1 MANYLNN
8 LDEGQKRIAEM
19 IREQAQ
25 AQGVPVNLALSLA
38 FAENGFRQYD
48 QKGKVILSP
57 KGAVGIMQ
65 VMPGTGKEYG
75 FSRQDLTDPEKNI
88 QAGVSVLKD
97 FLGRSG
103 GDAMM
108 AAGMYNAGPNHGFFK
123 TGKGDLP
130 LETQN
135 YIAKINGY
143 GGFGDEE
150 APPKKPNQPVEVEPA
165 PREPTQPTEVEPAPI
180 EPGTTVEVEPA
191 ANEPTPNA
199 TVYAQEAADPAVEA
213 QKNKEMAMATGA
225 LLGAGYGFTESRL
238 NSAETRAMREEM
250 ARERARAQYA
260 QMESQRTSSLERREP
275 QLRLQS
281 GALPEAPAT
290 GGTSGEK
297 WSRNW
302 RGVETP
308 GSRSVPESASMYQ
321 RGKVQGGSKV
331 SQRINKLYPK
341 LSPDDPNA
349 IWERLGKQTD
359 ERAAAARE
367 QAMQQRLVEE
377 RANQQRLIQLEE
389 DTNRAR
395 AARLE
400 AERPINQARVALNE
414 IAQTPIGQVGTR
426 VANVMFKR
434 FPVVGYATAGANIT
448 RNMAEAEEAARKKE
462 HIDAVLKSAAAA
474 ATGLSM
480 FPPFAPFAVPA
491 AGAIEAA
498 NAIRDYYR

>member
-1 MANYLNN
+1 MANYLDN
-8 LDEGQKRIAEM
+8 LDEGQKRIADM

-25 AQGVPVNLALSLA
+25 AQGVPVDLALSMA
-38 FAENGFRQYD
+38 FAENGFRQFD
-48 QKGKVILSP
+48 QKGKVIASP
-57 KGAVGIMQ
+57 AGALGIMQ
-65 VMPGTGKEYG
+65 VMPRTAKEYG
-75 FSRQDLTDPEKNI
+75 FSPKDLADPDKNI

-108 AAGMYNAGPNHGFFK
+108 AAGMYNAGPNHPFFK

-130 LETQN
+130 EETQN

-143 GGFGDEE
+143 GGFGGGE
-150 APPKKPNQPVEVEPA
+150 AEPKQPVEVEPT
-165 PREPTQPTEVEPAPI
+165 P
-180 EPGTTVEVEPA
+180 
-191 ANEPTPNA
+191 NEPTPEA
-199 TVYAQEAADPAVEA
+199 TVHAQEAADPAAEA

-225 LLGAGYGFTESRL
+225 VLGAGYGFAESRL
-238 NSAETRAMREEM
+238 NRAETRAMREEM
-250 ARERARAQYA
+250 ARERVRAQYA
-260 QMESQRTSSLERREP
+260 QSQAQQASESEGLQTRI
-275 QLRLQS
+275 RLQS

-341 LSPDDPNA
+341 LSPNDPNA
-349 IWERLGKQTD
+349 IWERLSQQSD
-359 ERAAAARE
+359 QRAAAAAE

-377 RANQQRLIQLEE
+377 QANQQRLIQIEE

-400 AERPINQARVALNE
+400 AERPINRARSALNSVRETPLGQIGARVAE
-414 IAQTPIGQVGTR
+414 TA
-426 VANVMFKR
+426 FKR
-434 FPVVGYATAGANIT
+434 LPVVGYG
-448 RNMAEAEEAARKKE
+448 
-462 HIDAVLKSAAAA
+462 AAAA
-474 ATGLSM
+474 SMGRNVAEIDEAMQNKEYIDALIAASQLAATGASM
-480 FPPFAPFAVPA
+480 YPPLAPIAVPA
-491 AGAIEAA
+491 AFGLEAVKQA
-498 NAIRDYYR
+498 RDYYR

>member
-1 MANYLNN
+1 MANYLDN
-8 LDEGQKRIAEM
+8 LDEGQRRIADM

-25 AQGVPVNLALSLA
+25 AQGVPVNLALSMA

-48 QKGKVILSP
+48 QNGKVILSP

-65 VMPGTGKEYG
+65 IMPGTGKEYG

-97 FLGRSG
+97 LLGRSG

-108 AAGMYNAGPNHGFFK
+108 AAGMYNAGPNHSFFK

-130 LETQN
+130 EETQN

-143 GGFGDEE
+143 GGFGEE
-150 APPKKPNQPVEVEPA
+150 EPSPNELKQPVEVEP
-165 PREPTQPTEVEPAPI
+165 
-180 EPGTTVEVEPA
+180 
-191 ANEPTPNA
+191 TPNEA
-199 TVYAQEAADPAVEA
+199 TPEATIHQQDAVNPAEDA

-225 LLGAGYGFTESRL
+225 VLGAGYGFAESRL
-238 NSAETRAMREEM
+238 NAAETRAMREEM
-250 ARERARAQYA
+250 ARERIRAQYA
-260 QMESQRTSSLERREP
+260 QSQAQQASESEGLQTRI
-275 QLRLQS
+275 RLQS

-359 ERAAAARE
+359 ERAAAAAE
-367 QAMQQRLVEE
+367 QQMQQRMIEE
-377 RANQQRLIQLEE
+377 RANQQRLIQIEE

-400 AERPINQARVALNE
+400 AERPINRARSALNSVRETPLGQIGARVAE
-414 IAQTPIGQVGTR
+414 TA
-426 VANVMFKR
+426 FKR
-434 FPVVGYATAGANIT
+434 LPVVGYG
-448 RNMAEAEEAARKKE
+448 
-462 HIDAVLKSAAAA
+462 AAAA
-474 ATGLSM
+474 SMGRNVAEIDEALQKQEYIDALIAASQLAATGASM
-480 FPPFAPFAVPA
+480 YPPLAPIAVPA
-491 AGAIEAA
+491 AFGLEAVKQV
-498 NAIRDYYR
+498 RDYYR

>member
-1 MANYLNN
+1 MANYLDN
-8 LDEGQKRIAEM
+8 LDEGQKRVADM

-97 FLGRSG
+97 FLSRSD
-103 GDAMM
+103 GDSMM
-108 AAGMYNAGPNHGFFK
+108 AAGMYNAGPNHSFFK

-130 LETQN
+130 EETQN

-143 GGFGDEE
+143 GGFGEGE
-150 APPKKPNQPVEVEPA
+150 PAPNEPKQPVEVEP
-165 PREPTQPTEVEPAPI
+165 EP
-180 EPGTTVEVEPA
+180 
-191 ANEPTPNA
+191 NEPTPEA
-199 TVYAQEAADPAVEA
+199 TIYTQEAADPAVEA
-213 QKNKEMAMATGA
+213 QKNKEMAAATGA
-225 LLGAGYGFTESRL
+225 VLGAGYGFAESRL
-238 NSAETRAMREEM
+238 NRADTRAMREEM

-260 QMESQRTSSLERREP
+260 QMESQRRSTLERREP
-275 QLRLQS
+275 QLRLPS

-349 IWERLGKQTD
+349 IWERLSKQTD

-377 RANQQRLIQLEE
+377 QANQQRLIQIEE

-400 AERPINQARVALNE
+400 AERPINRARAALTSVRETPLGQISSRVAE
-414 IAQTPIGQVGTR
+414 TA
-426 VANVMFKR
+426 FKR
-434 FPVVGYATAGANIT
+434 FPVVGYG
-448 RNMAEAEEAARKKE
+448 
-462 HIDAVLKSAAAA
+462 AAAA
-474 ATGLSM
+474 SMGRNVAEIDEAMQRQEYIDALLAASQLAATGASM
-480 FPPFAPFAVPA
+480 YPPLAPIAIPA
-491 AGAIEAA
+491 AFGLEAVKQA
-498 NAIRDYYR
+498 REYYR

>member
-1 MANYLNN
+1 MANYLDN
-8 LDEGQKRIAEM
+8 LDEGQKRVADM

-97 FLGRSG
+97 FLSRSD
-103 GDAMM
+103 GDSMM
-108 AAGMYNAGPNHGFFK
+108 AAGMYNAGPNHSFFK

-130 LETQN
+130 EETQN

-143 GGFGDEE
+143 GGFGEGE
-150 APPKKPNQPVEVEPA
+150 PAPNEPKQPVEVEP
-165 PREPTQPTEVEPAPI
+165 EP
-180 EPGTTVEVEPA
+180 
-191 ANEPTPNA
+191 NEPTPEA
-199 TVYAQEAADPAVEA
+199 TIYTQEAADPAVEA
-213 QKNKEMAMATGA
+213 QKNKEMAAATGA
-225 LLGAGYGFTESRL
+225 VLGAGYGFAESRL
-238 NSAETRAMREEM
+238 NRADTRAMREEM

-260 QMESQRTSSLERREP
+260 QMESQRRSTLERREP
-275 QLRLQS
+275 QLRLPS

-349 IWERLGKQTD
+349 IWERLSKQTD

-377 RANQQRLIQLEE
+377 QANQQRLIQIEE

-400 AERPINQARVALNE
+400 AERPINRARAALTSVRETPLGQISSRVAE
-414 IAQTPIGQVGTR
+414 TA
-426 VANVMFKR
+426 FKR
-434 FPVVGYATAGANIT
+434 FPVVGYG
-448 RNMAEAEEAARKKE
+448 
-462 HIDAVLKSAAAA
+462 AAAA
-474 ATGLSM
+474 SMGRNVAEIDEAMQRQEYIDALLAASQLAATGASM
-480 FPPFAPFAVPA
+480 YPPLAPIAIPA
-491 AGAIEAA
+491 AFGLEAVKQFWA
-498 NAIRDYYR
+498 RGR

>member
-1 MANYLNN
+1 MANYLDN
-8 LDEGQKRIAEM
+8 LDEGQKRVVEM

-88 QAGVSVLKD
+88 EAGVSVLKD
-97 FLGRSG
+97 FLSRSN
-103 GDAMM
+103 GDSMM
-108 AAGMYNAGPNHGFFK
+108 AAGMYNAGPNHSFFK

-130 LETQN
+130 EETQN

-143 GGFGDEE
+143 GGFGEGE
-150 APPKKPNQPVEVEPA
+150 PEPNEPKQPVEVEPT
-165 PREPTQPTEVEPAPI
+165 P
-180 EPGTTVEVEPA
+180 
-191 ANEPTPNA
+191 NEPTPEA
-199 TVYAQEAADPAVEA
+199 TIYAPDGVDPAAEA
-213 QKNKEMAMATGA
+213 QKNKEMAAATGA
-225 LLGAGYGFTESRL
+225 VLGAGYGFAESRL
-238 NSAETRAMREEM
+238 NAAETRAMREEM

-260 QMESQRTSSLERREP
+260 QMQQSQQSQQASESERLQSRI
-275 QLRLQS
+275 RLQS

-349 IWERLGKQTD
+349 IWERLSKQTD

-377 RANQQRLIQLEE
+377 QANQQRLIQIEE

-400 AERPINQARVALNE
+400 AERPINRARAALTSVRETPLGQIGARVAE
-414 IAQTPIGQVGTR
+414 TA
-426 VANVMFKR
+426 FKR
-434 FPVVGYATAGANIT
+434 FPVVGYGAAGASMG
-448 RNMAEAEEAARKKE
+448 RNVAEIDQAMQNKE
-462 HIDAVLKSAAAA
+462 YIDALIAASQLA
-474 ATGLSM
+474 ATGASM
-480 FPPFAPFAVPA
+480 YPPLAPVAIPA
-491 AGAIEAA
+491 AFGLEAVKQA
-498 NAIRDYYR
+498 RDYYR